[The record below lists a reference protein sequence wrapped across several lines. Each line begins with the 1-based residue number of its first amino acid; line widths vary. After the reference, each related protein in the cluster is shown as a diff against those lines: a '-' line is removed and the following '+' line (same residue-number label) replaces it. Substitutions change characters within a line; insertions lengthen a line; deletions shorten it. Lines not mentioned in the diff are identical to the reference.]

1 MLIQE
6 VSWLL
11 FCPPSVVNPY
21 FSSSHVCTV
30 DIHRHKKASRNKRWE
45 NAKEKFL
52 GWDLFLVEN
61 RPQHKHCLDSLLVC
75 LRMQTC
81 LGLSVQCT
89 LHLFSDQLFV
99 LEIAIALHGAT
110 HCICYTTFS
119 LFLKLHCTYRLGVL
133 TLSLELFSN
142 KFTYCGSCPSD
153 REGFY
158 LSDFTGLAFPQQLKW
173 NRMPDILWADLY
185 QWTQK
190 CGKFKYS

>member
-1 MLIQE
+1 MQ
-6 VSWLL
+6 
-11 FCPPSVVNPY
+11 
-21 FSSSHVCTV
+21 
-30 DIHRHKKASRNKRWE
+30 KKS
-45 NAKEKFL
+45 FL
-52 GWDLFLVEN
+52 GFDLFLVEN

-133 TLSLELFSN
+133 TLNLELFQTS
-142 KFTYCGSCPSD
+142 S
-153 REGFY
+153 
-158 LSDFTGLAFPQQLKW
+158 
-173 NRMPDILWADLY
+173 
-185 QWTQK
+185 QK
-190 CGKFKYS
+190 

>member
-1 MLIQE
+1 MQ
-6 VSWLL
+6 
-11 FCPPSVVNPY
+11 
-21 FSSSHVCTV
+21 
-30 DIHRHKKASRNKRWE
+30 KKS
-45 NAKEKFL
+45 FL
-52 GWDLFLVEN
+52 GFDLFLAEN

-133 TLSLELFSN
+133 TLNLELFQTSSHIVVPVHQTERV
-142 KFTYCGSCPSD
+142 FISQILQAC
-153 REGFY
+153 
-158 LSDFTGLAFPQQLKW
+158 LAFPQQLKG
-173 NRMPDILWADLY
+173 NRMLDILWADLY
-185 QWTQK
+185 Q
-190 CGKFKYS
+190 